1 MNAKL
6 NEKGFVKVAL
16 ILIILALCSYVG
28 YKVGMPYYRYSA
40 FKADA
45 KEIARIGLGDVERTK
60 SMLLER
66 AQELK
71 IPIGEDSVSV
81 IRKEKTVQVNT
92 SWSETVD
99 FMGVYQKEFA
109 FNIDIEE

>member
-1 MNAKL
+1 MKTNV

-16 ILIILALCSYVG
+16 ILIILVLCVYVG
-28 YKVGMPYYRYSA
+28 FKIGMPYYRYSA
-40 FKADA
+40 FKSDA

-60 SMLLER
+60 TMLIEK
-66 AQELK
+66 AHELK
-71 IPIGEDSVSV
+71 IPVEEDAISV

-92 SWSETVD
+92 SWTETVD
-99 FMGVYQKEFA
+99 FMGIYQKDFS

>member
-1 MNAKL
+1 MNKKA

-16 ILIILALCSYVG
+16 VLIILVICAYVG
-28 YKVGMPYYRYSA
+28 YKVGMPYYKYSA

-45 KEIARIGLGDVERTK
+45 KEITRIGLGEVERTK
-60 SMLLER
+60 NMLLER
-66 AQELK
+66 AHELK
-71 IPIGEDSVSV
+71 IPIEEDAISV

-92 SWSETVD
+92 SWKETVD
-99 FMGVYQKEFA
+99 FMGLYQKEFV